1 MDNIQKIRLVDIFIL
16 APFMVYAG
24 AVKSNLPV
32 PVRVGL
38 VVSGVATF
46 VYSGNNYIENVKKNK
61 SICNTL
67 LY

>member
-1 MDNIQKIRLVDIFIL
+1 MEMDNVQKIRLIDIFVL

-32 PVRVGL
+32 PVRAGL

-46 VYSGNNYIENVKKNK
+46 IYNGNNYIKNIKK
-61 SICNTL
+61 
-67 LY
+67 